1 MIGRIIKIGDLDPAS
16 IAEAIAG
23 KQDALIFDSAPTL
36 GSENPVTSH
45 GVARA
50 LQDTQYQLSFDDSPR
65 EGSRN
70 PVTSAGI
77 KAAIDG
83 KQDTLVFDGTPVSG
97 STHPVTSGGVHAAL
111 TQKQNRLYFDSEPT
125 RGSNNVLTSGS
136 VYDALKN
143 MDISVAMDDV
153 PTENSDHVVSSGG
166 IFLALSGKQDKI
178 WRTTVSLTAT
188 WTGSDP
194 YAQVITIPN
203 TTEYSMVELQPG
215 IQAIR
220 SFKQAGVDAMW
231 VENDNGVLTV
241 YALGA
246 APSSAMEIQCVI
258 MEVGNSGS
266 ASEETTIPIDDTLS
280 PTSRNPVQNRVIYD
294 ALQDRETIDN
304 KVTAISAISTDSDYP
319 SAKAVWELFSSIV
332 DGDSRNY

>member
-36 GSENPVTSH
+36 GSENPVTSD

-83 KQDTLVFDGTPVSG
+83 KQDALIFDGTPVSG

-111 TQKQNRLYFDSEPT
+111 GQKQNRLYFDSEPT

-143 MDISVAMDDV
+143 MDITVAMDDV

-166 IFLALSGKQDKI
+166 IFLALTGKQDKI
-178 WRTTVSLTAT
+178 WRTTVSLTSA

-203 TTEYSMVELQPG
+203 TTEYSMVELQPS
-215 IQAIR
+215 IAAIR

-246 APSSAMEIQCVI
+246 APSSAMELQCVI

-266 ASEETTIPIDDTLS
+266 ASVEPALPIDDALS
-280 PTSRNPVQNRVIYD
+280 RTSRNPVQNRVIYD
-294 ALQDRETIDN
+294 ALQDKENIDN
-304 KVTAISAISTDSDYP
+304 KVTTISAISTDNDYP